1 MILRFL
7 PSWTKRSVHAGSPT
21 CLGHGDLLAVIIARG
36 QFVRCS
42 EAWLGTAGLHWQTP
56 VDAGGCRW
64 TPVDAGGRRWT
75 PVDVGGRLWTPVAA
89 GVNERESKFACGK
102 EEKKKINICIILNIY
117 NQRDA
122 CRVEGRNKTKRTRKI
137 RRKVVHKNK
146 KKGGEEKKP
155 SLKDSNHAI
164 TYKKDKSPFYYLP
177 EKTDWWLRAFDAF
190 APWSL
195 GDGLS
200 GEFSINADLYL
211 CVCSSGRY

>member
-1 MILRFL
+1 M
-7 PSWTKRSVHAGSPT
+7 PAH
-21 CLGHGDLLAVIIARG
+21 LLALVMVIYLLWSLREVNLCGA
-36 QFVRCS
+36 VRLD
-42 EAWLGTAGLHWQTP
+42 WVRQDFTGRRRWTP